1 MLGSK
6 GVAITT
12 GIAALSVSI
21 TMKFFLL
28 PPQSKL
34 TPLSRLA
41 RIFGYILS
49 L

>member
-21 TMKFFLL
+21 AMRFFLL
-28 PPQSKL
+28 PPRSKL
-34 TPLSRLA
+34 MPLSRLA
-41 RIFGYILS
+41 RIFSYVLS